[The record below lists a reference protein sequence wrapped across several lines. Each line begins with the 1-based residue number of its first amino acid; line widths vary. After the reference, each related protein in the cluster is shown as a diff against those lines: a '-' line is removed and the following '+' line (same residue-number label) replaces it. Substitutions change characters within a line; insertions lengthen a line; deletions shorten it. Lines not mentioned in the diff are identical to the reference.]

1 MTDSLSTAT
10 GEAGGNRSKRPPQLN
25 GLILTGGKSRRMGQD
40 KVLLRYGGQ
49 PHLDFLFSLLRP
61 HCTDIRISTRA
72 DQVKNGERSR
82 YPATVDS
89 WGDIGPIGGIL
100 SAFRKQPGAAWLVLA
115 CDMPFLDFD
124 TVSQLVV
131 SRNPGVMATCFLR
144 LDNSHP
150 EPLCAIY
157 EPQAYEILVHA
168 VKSGNHSP
176 RSVLQ
181 HASVHGIVPASHETL
196 NQVNTPEEYRLAIQL
211 LAQRDRS

>member
-1 MTDSLSTAT
+1 
-10 GEAGGNRSKRPPQLN
+10 
-25 GLILTGGKSRRMGQD
+25 
-40 KVLLRYGGQ
+40 
-49 PHLDFLFSLLRP
+49 
-61 HCTDIRISTRA
+61 
-72 DQVKNGERSR
+72 
-82 YPATVDS
+82 
-89 WGDIGPIGGIL
+89 
-100 SAFRKQPGAAWLVLA
+100 
-115 CDMPFLDFD
+115 
-124 TVSQLVV
+124 
-131 SRNPGVMATCFLR
+131 MATCFLR